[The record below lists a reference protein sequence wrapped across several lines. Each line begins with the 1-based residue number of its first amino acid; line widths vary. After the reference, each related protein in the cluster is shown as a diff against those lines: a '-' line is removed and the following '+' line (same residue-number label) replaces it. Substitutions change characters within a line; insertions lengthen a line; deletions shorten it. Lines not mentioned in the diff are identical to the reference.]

1 MKITQFFLTRKDF
14 QIQKEGNPEIV
25 LKNCH
30 ILLKKVVFL
39 FFFFLHLRVHSKRYL
54 IIYEQFI

>member
-39 FFFFLHLRVHSKRYL
+39 FFFFTFESTQQTLFDN
-54 IIYEQFI
+54 I